1 MQTNKS
7 GFTSGSLKSTCLSV
21 MLFIAATVP
30 VSSQAVLGGG
40 LEQLVRM
47 KQESSPNLQGALN
60 YHITSENG
68 EVLVDIHL
76 QKGTSVQ
83 EVLPK
88 LVASGFR
95 LQAISEL
102 NPSIIEGYVALDSA
116 RDLGFPHSLNK
127 GEFYDANK

>member
-1 MQTNKS
+1 MQANEF
-7 GFTSGSLKSTCLSV
+7 GFTLCSPKGACLAAL
-21 MLFIAATVP
+21 LFVAATVP
-30 VSSQAVLGGG
+30 AFAQAVLGGG

-76 QKGTSVQ
+76 QKGTSAQ
-83 EVLPK
+83 EVLLK
-88 LVASGFR
+88 LAASGFR

-102 NPSIIEGYVALDSA
+102 NPSIIEGYVVLDSA
-116 RDLGFPHSLNK
+116 RDLGFPPQSQQRRIL
-127 GEFYDANK
+127 